1 MRTAWNV
8 RRTFSLPGLLPV
20 TESHLTLEVVPQR
33 GRPQPGVESRPDL
46 LQLAAH
52 LVRPREVEVAL
63 GGDLVQGAPVLRLQL
78 AEYLLRALHRLLAYK
93 ENIFTQINSYT
104 YTPLLPSIR

>member
-1 MRTAWNV
+1 MQVVPQQAV
-8 RRTFSLPGLLPV
+8 DQHSLA
-20 TESHLTLEVVPQR
+20 LEVVPE
-33 GRPQPGVESRPDL
+33 GGGPEPGVQRR
-46 LQLAAH
+46 AH
-52 LVRPREVEVAL
+52 RVQPLNDLVRAGEVEVAL
-63 GGDLVQGAPVLRLQL
+63 GGDLVQGAPVLGLQL